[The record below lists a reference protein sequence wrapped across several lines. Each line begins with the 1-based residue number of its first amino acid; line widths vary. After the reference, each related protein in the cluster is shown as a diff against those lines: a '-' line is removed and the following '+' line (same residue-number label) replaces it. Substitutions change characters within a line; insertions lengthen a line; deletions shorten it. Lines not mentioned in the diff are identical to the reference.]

1 MFLLL
6 IFLSLALAQ
15 LPPESFYNITIPST
29 PSPNLSLATFT
40 TPSTLLSTLSKPK
53 VHPINT
59 TVFDWWY
66 FDAVS
71 SSNPN
76 VSVVITLFTST
87 PTAFPFL
94 PSNSN
99 TDSDSVLLAYLWI
112 SFPNGTTYA
121 RYADASLATVDAACG
136 VTRGIWHGS
145 GVSFTGSESGEYLVT
160 IDGGA
165 GVSNPHTPCG
175 DDRLRLGDTSTVGI
189 GWASLLPDAEASVDV
204 LVGGEGVRFTG
215 VGYHD
220 KGVNARGATA
230 DMYGLAQNWSDGPFE
245 AAVRTWY
252 WGRGRVGPFSVV
264 WFDML
269 PVGNETEVV
278 SGYVAVGREVV
289 VSSCEEGVVSV
300 RPWKDGMAA
309 AYPPVR
315 GDVPDGF
322 RVVYSIQM
330 EVDVTLGAMVAG
342 DGKYYARWTGRM
354 TAKVAGEVYEGVG
367 MFEQFVMQ

>member
-1 MFLLL
+1 MSLLL
-6 IFLSLALAQ
+6 FFLSLVLAQ
-15 LPPESFYNITIPST
+15 LPPVSFYNITIPSA

-40 TPSTLLSTLSKPK
+40 TPRPSF
-53 VHPINT
+53 HPINT

-99 TDSDSVLLAYLWI
+99 SNSSTDSVLLSYIWV
-112 SFPNGTTYA
+112 SFPNGTSYA
-121 RYADASLATVDAACG
+121 TYADAYTATVDADCG

-160 IDGGA
+160 IDGGVGV

-175 DDRLRLGDTSTVGI
+175 DDRLRLGGGTGSTGAVGI

-204 LVGGEGVRFTG
+204 LVGGERVRFTG

-220 KGVNARGATA
+220 KDVDRAK
-230 DMYGLAQNWSDGPFE
+230 NWSDGPFE

-252 WGRGRVGPFSVV
+252 WGRGRVGAYSVV

-269 PVGNETEVV
+269 PLGNDTEVV
-278 SGYVAVGREVV
+278 SG
-289 VSSCEEGVVSV
+289 CEERVVSV
-300 RPWKDGMAA
+300 RPWKNGMVAA
-309 AYPPVR
+309 AYPPVL

-322 RVVYSIQM
+322 RVLYSIGI
-330 EVDVTLGAMVAG
+330 E
-342 DGKYYARWTGRM
+342 YYARWTGTM
-354 TAKVAGEVYEGVG
+354 TANVAGEVYEGVG
-367 MFEQFVMQ
+367 IFEQFVMQ

>member
-1 MFLLL
+1 ML
-6 IFLSLALAQ
+6 
-15 LPPESFYNITIPST
+15 
-29 PSPNLSLATFT
+29 
-40 TPSTLLSTLSKPK
+40 
-53 VHPINT
+53 VHPINA

-94 PSNSN
+94 PSSR
-99 TDSDSVLLAYLWI
+99 TDSVLLSYIWI

-121 RYADASLATVDAACG
+121 RYADASTATVDAACG
-136 VTRGIWHGS
+136 VTQGIWHDS
-145 GVSFTGSESGEYLVT
+145 GVSFTGSEEGEYEIL
-160 IDGGA
+160 IQGGA
-165 GVSNPHTPCG
+165 LGVSNPHTPCG
-175 DDRLRLGDTSTVGI
+175 DHRLRLGDTGTVGI

-204 LVGGEGVRFTG
+204 LVGGERVRFTG

-220 KGVNARGATA
+220 K
-230 DMYGLAQNWSDGPFE
+230 NWSDGPFQ

-269 PVGNETEVV
+269 PLGDDTEVV
-278 SGYVAVGREVV
+278 SGYVAAGREVV
-289 VSSCEEGVVSV
+289 VSSCDEGVVSV
-300 RPWKDGMAA
+300 RPWKNGTAA
-309 AYPPVR
+309 AYPPVL

-322 RVVYSIQM
+322 RVVYSTGM

-342 DGKYYARWTGRM
+342 DGKYYARWTGTM
-354 TAKVAGEVYEGVG
+354 TAQMEGEVYEGVG
-367 MFEQFVMQ
+367 IFEQFVMQ

>member
-1 MFLLL
+1 MSLLL
-6 IFLSLALAQ
+6 FFLSLVLALAQ
-15 LPPESFYNITIPST
+15 LPPVSIYNITIPSA

-40 TPSTLLSTLSKPK
+40 TPSTLLSILSKPK

-94 PSNSN
+94 PSSN
-99 TDSDSVLLAYLWI
+99 PSSVLLSYIWI
-112 SFPNGTTYA
+112 SLANGTSYA
-121 RYADASLATVDAACG
+121 AYTNASLATVDAVCG

-145 GVSFTGSESGEYLVT
+145 GVSFTGSEEGAYEIV
-160 IDGGA
+160 IDGGL
-165 GVSNPHTPCG
+165 GVTGSMRLSSVANPHTPCG
-175 DDRLRLGDTSTVGI
+175 DNRLRLGDTGSTGAVGI

-204 LVGGEGVRFTG
+204 LVGGARVRFTG

-220 KGVNARGATA
+220 K
-230 DMYGLAQNWSDGPFE
+230 NWSDGPFE

-269 PVGNETEVV
+269 PLGNDTEVV
-278 SGYVAVGREVV
+278 SGYVAAGREVI
-289 VSSCEEGVVSV
+289 VSGCEEGVVSV
-300 RPWKDGMAA
+300 RPWKNGMAA
-309 AYPPVR
+309 AYPPVL

-322 RVVYSIQM
+322 RVVYSDGM

-342 DGKYYARWTGRM
+342 DGKYYARWTGTL
-354 TAKVAGEVYEGVG
+354 TAKMEGEVYEGVG
-367 MFEQFVMQ
+367 IFEQFVMQ

>member
-6 IFLSLALAQ
+6 GFLSLVLAQ
-15 LPPESFYNITIPST
+15 LPPVPFYNINIPSA
-29 PSPNLSLATFT
+29 PSPNLSTATFT

-66 FDAVS
+66 FDAIS

-76 VSVVITLFTST
+76 VSLVVTRFTST
-87 PTAFPFL
+87 RAAFPFL
-94 PSNSN
+94 VPGN
-99 TDSDSVLLAYLWI
+99 TSSVLQSYLWI
-112 SFPNGTTYA
+112 SFANGTSYA
-121 RYADASLATVDAACG
+121 AFADASLATVDAAGDVNRG
-136 VTRGIWHGS
+136 VWHGS
-145 GVSFTGSESGEYLVT
+145 GFSWIGSEKGEYEIA
-160 IDGGA
+160 IDGA
-165 GVSNPHTPCG
+165 GVNGSMRLSSVSNPHTPCG
-175 DDRLRLGDTSTVGI
+175 DDRLRLGGSTVGI

-204 LVGGEGVRFTG
+204 LVGGERVRFTG

-220 KGVNARGATA
+220 K
-230 DMYGLAQNWSDGPFE
+230 NWSDGPFG

-252 WGRGRVGPFSVV
+252 WGRGRVGPYSVV

-269 PVGNETEVV
+269 PFGNETEVV

-300 RPWKDGMAA
+300 RPTRNGTVQR
-309 AYPPVR
+309 YPPVL

-322 RVVYSIQM
+322 RVVYSLGM
-330 EVDVTLGAMVAG
+330 EVNVTLGAMVAG
-342 DGKYYARWTGRM
+342 DGKYYARWTGTM
-354 TAKVAGEVYEGVG
+354 TAEVEGELYEGVG
-367 MFEQFVMQ
+367 IFEQFVMQ